1 MGFRLVAARGCSV
14 TVLLGLTAAAPLA
27 ELALRWLQPVGP
39 AVVSP
44 GLWSPAAV
52 TPLQLSACSLS
63 GPGIEPVSPCAG
75 RQILYGRATDDA
87 LRPPGL

>member
-1 MGFRLVAARGCSV
+1 MGFPLVAARGCSV
-14 TVLLGLTAAAPLA
+14 TVLLGLTAAAPLV
-27 ELALRWLQPVGP
+27 ELALWWLQPVGS

-44 GLWSPAAV
+44 GLWSHAAM

-63 GPGIEPVSPCAG
+63 GAGLEPVSPCTG
-75 RQILYGRATDDA
+75 GQILYGRATADS